1 MRYVINIKKDNNL
14 KLFPSLILW
23 HNMTMHSKDLCLII
37 CMAALGLVTTLLIVQ
52 TARMITGIPGAN
64 YIFTVILA
72 IQTSFSLL
80 MYEGR
85 RWRFFF
91 QMTLFTILIIPTNLG
106 GAPFNIL
113 PKMNTIITAFFCDLL
128 FNTLYLKFKRRD
140 KLLWWTIIATII
152 FWVMNPFVSSFI
164 KPLFYPP
171 EYVTK
176 FIEVVLLMLPVI
188 LTESIVG
195 GYIGHKIYKRVKNIS
210 N

>member
-1 MRYVINIKKDNNL
+1 
-14 KLFPSLILW
+14 
-23 HNMTMHSKDLCLII
+23 MTIRTKDLCLII
-37 CMAALGLVTTLLIVQ
+37 IMATLGLVTTLFIVQ

-106 GAPFNIL
+106 GTPFNVL
-113 PKMNTIITAFFCDLL
+113 GKMNTVVTAFLSDLI
-128 FNTLYLKFKRRD
+128 FNTLYVKFKRRD
-140 KLLWWTIIATII
+140 KLLWWTIIATIV
-152 FWVMNPFVSSFI
+152 FWVMNPFVSSLI

-171 EYVTK
+171 EYVKK
-176 FIEVVLLMLPVI
+176 FIEVVFLMFPVI
-188 LTESIVG
+188 LAESIVG
-195 GYIGHKIYKRVKNIS
+195 GYIGHKIYKRVKNIRK
-210 N
+210 